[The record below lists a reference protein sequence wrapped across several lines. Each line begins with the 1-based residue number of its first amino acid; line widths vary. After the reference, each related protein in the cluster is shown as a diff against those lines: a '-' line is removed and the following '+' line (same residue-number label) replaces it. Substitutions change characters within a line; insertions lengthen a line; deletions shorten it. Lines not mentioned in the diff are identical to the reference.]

1 MFSCACS
8 LVCALSGCSLR
19 GCSLVG
25 FIFVGVL
32 AVGDPFLWL
41 FSCVG
46 SLGGVFVGVILMVL
60 AFVCSL
66 SGVILCVFS

>member
-1 MFSCACS
+1 M
-8 LVCALSGCSLR
+8 
-19 GCSLVG
+19 G